1 MLEPLV
7 AGTLHASFEEPIGK
21 RLRDDGFIQADE
33 SSVSKDISSIL
44 EGWDFRPDRPAVR
57 RIVGDDGRPRLQ
69 IRLDLGLLQMEVSG
83 RPDGKR
89 PHGFTTALEYY
100 MHLAEEAPG
109 EEHEGGEFRLDE
121 EDCMRLQQESMQF
134 YHRRISW
141 LELGE
146 YRAAE
151 EDADHNLK
159 IIDFVVKYAEND
171 QLREMFTQW
180 KPFILV
186 HKFLAGARQAWEA
199 KDFDGAVE
207 RINQGIEDIAD
218 IYREQ
223 GREDAIENSGEISYL
238 KKWLEDISQTRPLT
252 LEQRVEREL
261 REAIAS
267 EHFERA
273 AVLRDRLQ
281 ALRQSARTSE

>member
-1 MLEPLV
+1 M
-7 AGTLHASFEEPIGK
+7 
-21 RLRDDGFIQADE
+21 
-33 SSVSKDISSIL
+33 SKDISAVL
-44 EGWDFRPDRPAVR
+44 EGWDFRPDRPSVR
-57 RIVGDDGRPRLQ
+57 RVVGDDGHPRLQ
-69 IRLDLGLLQMEVSG
+69 LRLDLGLLQMEVLG

-89 PHGFTTALEYY
+89 PHGYATVLEYY
-100 MHLAEEAPG
+100 QHLAEGAP
-109 EEHEGGEFRLDE
+109 EEGHSREEFRLEE

-151 EDADHNLK
+151 DDADHNLS
-159 IIDFVVKYAEND
+159 IIEFVVKHAEND

-186 HKFLAGARQAWEA
+186 HKFLASARQAWET
-199 KDFDGAVE
+199 KDFDKAIS
-207 RINQGIEDIAD
+207 RINRGIEEIAEV
-218 IYREQ
+218 YREQ
-223 GREDAIENSGEISYL
+223 GREDAIEGSGEIGYL
-238 KKWLEDISQTRPLT
+238 RKWVEDISQTRPLT

-273 AVLRDRLQ
+273 AILRDRLQ
-281 ALRQSARTSE
+281 ALRQSLPSND